1 MAPLYSGFAPSLLKA
16 KGLVIR
22 GVDLDFLAT
31 SAWLAIE
38 ADDLAL
44 GRETAC
50 SMILEGYSAGLEGG
64 GRDSSAFGTRPL
76 ATRCSDKQVA

>member
-1 MAPLYSGFAPSLLKA
+1 MVPFYSGFAPSLLKA
-16 KGLVIR
+16 KGYGNSRRRSDVR
-22 GVDLDFLAT
+22 AT

-38 ADDLAL
+38 ADELAL

-64 GRDSSAFGTRPL
+64 GRGSSAFGTRPL

>member
-1 MAPLYSGFAPSLLKA
+1 M
-16 KGLVIR
+16 VIR

-50 SMILEGYSAGLEGG
+50 SMILEGYSAGLEVVVGIVVVSEHDRWL
-64 GRDSSAFGTRPL
+64 RDAVTSRLRDPTN
-76 ATRCSDKQVA
+76 